1 MNSIDLSLNPNET
14 VNPFST
20 LMEMRVAHSELLQH
34 SQDAEDNG
42 TTNQLLPEIELFLD
56 RGQKTGVLLD
66 REDDRLTA
74 RGLLDYWRAIL
85 YRWGHRPSAVNLADF
100 DISLAPELANSL
112 CPYRGLEAFQEKDCE
127 LFYGRQRLVD
137 QLLQELQENRLLAV
151 VGSSGS
157 GKSSVVLGGLIPS
170 LKAGKLLDSQN
181 WHYYG
186 PMVPG
191 SDPLE
196 NLARLFYPECDDKSG
211 SIEQKAQK
219 FIQNSSYLTELLNH
233 TDNQPSVLVIDQFEE
248 IFQLCLDVEKRQA
261 FISNL
266 LEIIQFPE
274 ISHRVI
280 LTMRSDLEYRV
291 TKFSAFDSLFKKG
304 RVAVVFLGAN
314 ELREVI
320 KKPAELVGLKFEE
333 GLVDKLIQDFLG
345 EDEVLPLLQ
354 FTLLKLW
361 EKRERNRIS
370 MKAYINLGRGR
381 LALPNIAED
390 LYVNHFNPQDRVT
403 CKRIFLKMVQPT
415 EGKDFTSRRILC
427 RDLYQ
432 VEVDRE
438 DVESVLNKL
447 INKAHLV
454 KFTKGDMS
462 KDAQVEVAHE
472 ALIRNWPRLVDWL
485 EDERVNLRNRL
496 QLTAK
501 AKEWDTKGRIEGAL
515 LRGKLLKEAEQT
527 EDLNDLEKEFIRVSQ
542 DSERRSQVLKS
553 IFASFGIFGMTV
565 IILSFPIIA
574 WSSYNYAKQQNAV
587 IEEKLNQNKETL
599 KNKTDLLAT
608 QEKALVNKNLELK
621 SKTELLATQ
630 EKALVNK
637 NLELKSKTELLATQ
651 EKAVADKNLE
661 LQKNKELLATQ
672 KLELQS
678 TSNKINT
685 IKQKQTQDTRKITDI
700 LDHEIIDPLRNA
712 LKSNET
718 IGRKQI
724 DNIILQSFK
733 IRAIVEEGNVLA
745 KEYEIK
751 GFEALVA
758 RNLKDAKD
766 NFNKAYKAGPTYH
779 SVDEINKLLTPEIV
793 QKYEDSN
800 TSDSS
805 KKQIINEI
813 YKQIVDQYYRGA
825 TPEQLKEMKKSLGL

>member
-34 SQDAEDNG
+34 SQDAEDND
-42 TTNQLLPEIELFLD
+42 TTNQLLPKIELFLD

-85 YRWGHRPSAVNLADF
+85 YRLGHKPSAVSLANF
-100 DISLAPELANSL
+100 DISLAPELDDSL

-127 LFYGRQRLVD
+127 LFHGRQRLVD
-137 QLLQELQENRLLAV
+137 QLLQELQEKRLLAV

-157 GKSSVVLGGLIPS
+157 GKSSVVLGGLVPS

-181 WHYYG
+181 WQYYG
-186 PMVPG
+186 LIVPG
-191 SDPLE
+191 SNPLE
-196 NLARLFYPECDDKSG
+196 NLARLFCPECDDKSG

-233 TDNQPSVLVIDQFEE
+233 TDNQPSALVIDQFEE

-266 LEIIQFPE
+266 LEVIQFPE
-274 ISHRVI
+274 VSHRII

-291 TKFSAFDSLFKKG
+291 TKFSTFDSLFKKG
-304 RVAVVFLGAN
+304 RVQVVSLGAN

-320 KKPAELVGLKFEE
+320 EKPAESVGLKFEE

-370 MKAYINLGRGR
+370 MKAYTNLGRGR

-390 LYVNHFNPQDRVT
+390 LYVNHFNSQDQVT

-438 DVESVLNKL
+438 DVENVLNKL

-472 ALIRNWPRLVDWL
+472 ALIRNWPRLVGWL

-515 LRGKLLKEAEQT
+515 LRGKLLEEAEQI
-527 EDLNDLEKEFIRVSQ
+527 EDLNDLEKEFIRVSKKK
-542 DSERRSQVLKS
+542 ERQKQLLV
-553 IFASFGIFGMTV
+553 GILVGCAGLGVIATLSWIV
-565 IILSFPIIA
+565 WKGNEEIRIKQATKKAVEQETIIL
-574 WSSYNYAKQQNAV
+574 
-587 IEEKLNQNKETL
+587 
-599 KNKTDLLAT
+599 
-608 QEKALVNKNLELK
+608 QEKIRTQ
-621 SKTELLATQ
+621 KTELRIQ
-630 EKALVNK
+630 
-637 NLELKSKTELLATQ
+637 KTELENQKIKLETTKKEVKNQEIKFKKKKTEFDEQLKIQDEQLQINKQTLKGQGIKTDKILKNIIYDINQVIDQIRSKQLNNPEEIRTSLIKIRQKFEEIYTLAQ
-651 EKAVADKNLE
+651 EYELEGFKALN
-661 LQKNKELLATQ
+661 NKELRQA
-672 KLELQS
+672 
-678 TSNKINT
+678 
-685 IKQKQTQDTRKITDI
+685 
-700 LDHEIIDPLRNA
+700 
-712 LKSNET
+712 
-718 IGRKQI
+718 QI
-724 DNIILQSFK
+724 F
-733 IRAIVEEGNVLA
+733 
-745 KEYEIK
+745 
-751 GFEALVA
+751 FE
-758 RNLKDAKD
+758 
-766 NFNKAYKAGPTYH
+766 KAYKDSPTYH
-779 SVDEINKLLTPEIV
+779 SVDEILHQLLTDKIIQE
-793 QKYEDSN
+793 YEEPQ
-800 TSDSS
+800 TSDS
-805 KKQIINEI
+805 KKQEIINNI
-813 YKQIVDQYYRGA
+813 YQQIVDKYSWGA
-825 TPEQLKEMKKSLGL
+825 TCVQLNEMKKSLGIEMKNCEEKN